1 MNRKC
6 AHHVSLCGQWALEK
20 WKNCLKIKFYAAI
33 NGALLWPFQDLIN
46 LFWWSNSKN
55 KQILQLFH
63 QLIHPWPRLGT
74 AYSLAIGQSLTVK
87 ANWKMAT
94 SSYAAMPCP
103 HLKRMQTLLWKVG
116 KSRTKSDQLVS
127 VLQHGEK
134 RKFSFFF
141 LHFFIFCAR
150 CVSWHDKKAS

>member
-1 MNRKC
+1 MCPPCHSMWPVSARK
-6 AHHVSLCGQWALEK
+6 VQ
-20 WKNCLKIKFYAAI
+20 NCLKIKFYAAI

-55 KQILQLFH
+55 KQVLQVFH
-63 QLIHPWPRLGT
+63 QLIHPWPRLAT

-94 SSYAAMPCP
+94 SSYAVMPCP
-103 HLKRMQTLLWKVG
+103 HLKRMQTLLWKVV
-116 KSRTKSDQLVS
+116 KSRAKSDQLVS
-127 VLQHGEK
+127 VLQHWEK
-134 RKFSFFF
+134 RIFF
-141 LHFFIFCAR
+141 FFIFCAR